1 MASEKKI
8 AAYLIE
14 TICLCDPSKTSMERV
29 TRTGLSMYHQS
40 SAPAPPPDLQPVVA
54 PASAEPV
61 AAAGPPAVVPA
72 VIRPHEVPTHH
83 RDDMG

>member
-1 MASEKKI
+1 MASGKKF

-14 TICLCDPSKTSMERV
+14 TICLCNSFKTKMERV
-29 TRTGLSMYHQS
+29 TRTSLFMYHQS

-72 VIRPHEVPTHH
+72 VVRPHVVPTHH
-83 RDDMG
+83 CDDVG